1 MSFGSTVPIGDKFM
15 RAFIAIFV
23 AALAGVL
30 FAAAPARAKDA
41 EVKYKT
47 VEAKHFDR
55 AEGVELT
62 PEFSDYLY
70 AELRTQ
76 LQKTKIFGQVIGE
89 GEVVDEADAPA
100 SVVVTG
106 TLTEYKKGNV
116 AAAVIVGFGAGRRS
130 LKLQVNVARRSDQKS
145 LGSLEVQV
153 KAPPQ
158 WNEKFLA
165 VEAAKQI
172 AKEVKNSLE
181 HPGA

>member
-1 MSFGSTVPIGDKFM
+1 M
-15 RAFIAIFV
+15 RTFITITLV
-23 AALAGVL
+23 ALASTL

-41 EVKYKT
+41 ETKFKT

-76 LQKTKIFGQVIGE
+76 LEKTKIFNQVIGE
-89 GEVVDEADAPA
+89 GEVVEAADAPD
-100 SVVVTG
+100 SVVLTG

-130 LKLQVNVARRSDQKS
+130 LKLQVNLARRSDQKS

-158 WNEKFLA
+158 WNEKVLA
-165 VEAAKQI
+165 VEAARQI
-172 AKEVKNSLE
+172 AKVVKNSLE
-181 HPGA
+181 HVIA

>member
-1 MSFGSTVPIGDKFM
+1 MLM
-15 RAFIAIFV
+15 RTFLAISLV
-23 AALAGVL
+23 ALAGVL
-30 FAAAPARAKDA
+30 FAAAPARAKDP
-41 EVKYKT
+41 EIKYKT

-76 LQKTKIFGQVIGE
+76 LGKTKIFNQVIGE
-89 GEVVDEADAPA
+89 GEVVEAADAPE
-100 SVVVTG
+100 SVVVSG

-116 AAAVIVGFGAGRRS
+116 AAAAIVGFGAGRRS
-130 LKLQVNVARRSDQKS
+130 MKLQVNVARRSDQKS
-145 LGSLEVQV
+145 LGSLAVQV
-153 KAPPQ
+153 KADPR
-158 WNEKFLA
+158 WNEKILA
-165 VEAAKQI
+165 VEAARQI

>member
-1 MSFGSTVPIGDKFM
+1 M
-15 RAFIAIFV
+15 RIFAAISV
-23 AALAGVL
+23 VALAGIS
-30 FAAAPARAKDA
+30 FAAARARAKDA

-76 LQKTKIFGQVIGE
+76 LGKTKIFNQVIGE
-89 GEVVDEADAPA
+89 GEVVEAADAA
-100 SVVVTG
+100 DSVVLTG

-116 AAAVIVGFGAGRRS
+116 AAAMIVGFGAGRRS
-130 LKLQVNVARRSDQKS
+130 LKLQVKLARRSDQQD
-145 LGSLEVQV
+145 LGNLDVQV
-153 KAPPQ
+153 KADPR
-158 WNEKFLA
+158 WNEKILA

-172 AKEVKNSLE
+172 AKVVKNTLDHANPS
-181 HPGA
+181 PGAPAPAAS

>member
-1 MSFGSTVPIGDKFM
+1 M
-15 RAFIAIFV
+15 RTFLAIILG
-23 AALAGVL
+23 ALAAVL
-30 FAAAPARAKDA
+30 FAAAPASAKDA
-41 EVKYKT
+41 PTKFKT

-89 GEVVDEADAPA
+89 GEVVDEADAPN
-100 SVVVTG
+100 SVVVSG
-106 TLTEYKKGNV
+106 TLAEYKKGNV
-116 AAAVIVGFGAGRRS
+116 AAAVLVGFGAGLRS
-130 LKLQVNVARRSDQKS
+130 LKLTVNVVRRNDQKN
-145 LGSLEVQV
+145 LGTLAVKV
-153 KAPPQ
+153 KADPR
-158 WNEKFLA
+158 WNERILA

-181 HPGA
+181 HPAA

>member
-1 MSFGSTVPIGDKFM
+1 M
-15 RAFIAIFV
+15 RTFAAITLV
-23 AALAGVL
+23 ALVGIL
-30 FAAAPARAKDA
+30 FAAAPARAKDP
-41 EVKYKT
+41 ETKFKT
-47 VEAKHFDR
+47 MEAKHFDR

-76 LQKTKIFGQVIGE
+76 LGKTKIFGQVIGE
-89 GEVVDEADAPA
+89 GEVVEAADAPD
-100 SVVVTG
+100 SVVLTG

-116 AAAVIVGFGAGRRS
+116 AAAVIVGFGAGRRV
-130 LKLQVNVARRSDQKS
+130 LKLQVNVARRSDQKN
-145 LGSLEVQV
+145 LGSLAVQV

-181 HPGA
+181 HVNTSPSASAPAAS

>member
-1 MSFGSTVPIGDKFM
+1 M
-15 RAFIAIFV
+15 RYFSAI
-23 AALAGVL
+23 
-30 FAAAPARAKDA
+30 AAAGLMVVLIAPAPGWAKDA

-89 GEVVDEADAPA
+89 GEVVEEADLPG

-116 AAAVIVGFGAGRRS
+116 AKAELIGFGAGRRS
-130 LKLQVNVARRSDQKS
+130 LKLQVKLARRSDQKS
-145 LGSLEVQV
+145 LGSLDVQV
-153 KAPPQ
+153 KADPR
-158 WNEKFLA
+158 WKDKILA
-165 VEAAKQI
+165 VEAAREI
-172 AKEVKNSLE
+172 AKEIKNTLE
-181 HPGA
+181 HEAT

>member
-1 MSFGSTVPIGDKFM
+1 M
-15 RAFIAIFV
+15 RTFIAISILTLASALFV
-23 AALAGVL
+23 AA
-30 FAAAPARAKDA
+30 PAKAKDA
-41 EVKYKT
+41 EIKFKT

-76 LQKTKIFGQVIGE
+76 LGKTKIFGQVIGE
-89 GEVVDEADAPA
+89 GEVVEEADAPA

-106 TLTEYKKGNV
+106 TLSEYKKGNV
-116 AAAVIVGFGAGRRS
+116 AAAAIIGFGAGRRS

-145 LGSLEVQV
+145 LGSLAVQV
-153 KAPPQ
+153 KADPR

-165 VEAAKQI
+165 VEAARQI

-181 HPGA
+181 HQGA

>member
-1 MSFGSTVPIGDKFM
+1 M
-15 RAFIAIFV
+15 RTLIAISAV
-23 AALAGVL
+23 ALAGAL
-30 FAAAPARAKDA
+30 LAAAPARAKDPEA
-41 EVKYKT
+41 KYKT

-76 LQKTKIFGQVIGE
+76 LGKTKIFGQVIGE
-89 GEVVDEADAPA
+89 GEVVEEADAPA

-106 TLTEYKKGNV
+106 TLSEYKKGNV
-116 AAAVIVGFGAGRRS
+116 AAAAIIGFGAGRRI
-130 LKLQVNVARRSDQKS
+130 LKLQVNLARRSDQKS
-145 LGSLEVQV
+145 LGSLAVQV
-153 KAPPQ
+153 KADPR

-165 VEAAKQI
+165 VEAARQI

-181 HPGA
+181 HQGA

>member
-1 MSFGSTVPIGDKFM
+1 MRTFLAISVAVLTGAMLAASPAEAKNGD
-15 RAFIAIFV
+15 
-23 AALAGVL
+23 
-30 FAAAPARAKDA
+30 
-41 EVKYKT
+41 VKYKT

-89 GEVVDEADAPA
+89 GEVVEVADAPA

-116 AAAVIVGFGAGRRS
+116 AAAVIIGFGAGRRD
-130 LKLQVNVARRSDQKS
+130 LKLQVNVVRRSDQKN
-145 LGSLEVQV
+145 LGSLAVQV

-172 AKEVKNSLE
+172 AREVKNSLE
-181 HPGA
+181 HQGE

>member
-1 MSFGSTVPIGDKFM
+1 M
-15 RAFIAIFV
+15 RILISISV
-23 AALAGVL
+23 LALAGFL
-30 FAAAPARAKDA
+30 FAAAPASAKDA

-47 VEAKHFDR
+47 VEAKHFER

-76 LQKTKIFGQVIGE
+76 LGKTKIFGQVIGE
-89 GEVVDEADAPA
+89 GEVVETEDAPG

-116 AAAVIVGFGAGRRS
+116 AAAAIIGFGAGLRS
-130 LKLQVNVARRSDQKS
+130 LKLQVNLVRRSDQKS
-145 LGSLEVQV
+145 LGSLAVKV
-153 KAPPQ
+153 KADPR

-172 AKEVKNSLE
+172 AKEIKNSLE
-181 HPGA
+181 HESA

>member
-1 MSFGSTVPIGDKFM
+1 M
-15 RAFIAIFV
+15 RTLIVIS
-23 AALAGVL
+23 ALAAASAT
-30 FAAAPARAKDA
+30 FAAPSARAKDS

-76 LQKTKIFGQVIGE
+76 LQKTKIFEQVIGE
-89 GEVVDEADAPA
+89 GEVVEEADAPA

-130 LKLQVNVARRSDQKS
+130 LKLQVKLARRSDQKN
-145 LGSLEVQV
+145 LGSLDVQV
-153 KAPPQ
+153 KADPR
-158 WNEKFLA
+158 WNEKILA
-165 VEAAKQI
+165 VEAARQI
-172 AKEVKNSLE
+172 AKEIKNSLE
-181 HPGA
+181 HESA

>member
-1 MSFGSTVPIGDKFM
+1 MRTFAAITV
-15 RAFIAIFV
+15 V
-23 AALAGVL
+23 ALAGIL
-30 FAAAPARAKDA
+30 FAAAPAVAKDP

-76 LQKTKIFGQVIGE
+76 LGKTKIFAQVIGE
-89 GEVVDEADAPA
+89 GEVVEAADAPE
-100 SVVVTG
+100 SVVVSG

-116 AAAVIVGFGAGRRS
+116 AAAAIVGFGAGRRS
-130 LKLQVNVARRSDQKS
+130 MKLQVNVARRSDQKS
-145 LGSLEVQV
+145 LGILAVQV
-153 KAPPQ
+153 KADPR
-158 WNEKFLA
+158 WNEKILA
-165 VEAAKQI
+165 VEAARQI

>member
-1 MSFGSTVPIGDKFM
+1 M
-15 RAFIAIFV
+15 RAFIAISLV
-23 AALAGVL
+23 ALAGAF
-30 FAAAPARAKDA
+30 FAAAPATAKDA
-41 EVKYKT
+41 EIKFKT

-76 LQKTKIFGQVIGE
+76 LGKTKIFGQVIGE
-89 GEVVDEADAPA
+89 GEVVEVADAPA

-116 AAAVIVGFGAGRRS
+116 AAAVIIGFGAGRRD
-130 LKLQVNVARRSDQKS
+130 LKLQVNVVRRSDQKN
-145 LGSLEVQV
+145 LGSLAVQV

-172 AKEVKNSLE
+172 AREVKNSLE
-181 HPGA
+181 HQGE

>member
-1 MSFGSTVPIGDKFM
+1 M
-15 RAFIAIFV
+15 RTLIAISAV
-23 AALAGVL
+23 ALAGAL
-30 FAAAPARAKDA
+30 LAAAPARAKDPEA
-41 EVKYKT
+41 KYKT

-76 LQKTKIFGQVIGE
+76 LGKTKIFGQVIGE
-89 GEVVDEADAPA
+89 GEVVEEADAPA

-106 TLTEYKKGNV
+106 TLSEYKKGNV
-116 AAAVIVGFGAGRRS
+116 AAAAIIGFGAGRRS

-145 LGSLEVQV
+145 LASLAVQV
-153 KAPPQ
+153 KADPR

-165 VEAAKQI
+165 VEAARQI

-181 HPGA
+181 HQGA

>member
-1 MSFGSTVPIGDKFM
+1 LRTLL
-15 RAFIAIFV
+15 AISV
-23 AALAGVL
+23 LALAGL
-30 FAAAPARAKDA
+30 SFAAAPARAKDA
-41 EVKYKT
+41 AIKFKT

-76 LQKTKIFGQVIGE
+76 LGKTKIFDQVIGE
-89 GEVVDEADAPA
+89 GEVVEAADAPD
-100 SVVVTG
+100 SVVLTG

-130 LKLQVNVARRSDQKS
+130 LKLQVNLARRSDHQS

-172 AKEVKNSLE
+172 AKVVKNSLE
-181 HPGA
+181 HVIA

>member
-1 MSFGSTVPIGDKFM
+1 MRTFAAITV
-15 RAFIAIFV
+15 V
-23 AALAGVL
+23 ALAGIL
-30 FAAAPARAKDA
+30 FAAAPAVAKDP

-76 LQKTKIFGQVIGE
+76 LGKTKIFAQVIGE
-89 GEVVDEADAPA
+89 GEVVEAADAPE
-100 SVVVTG
+100 SVVVSG

-116 AAAVIVGFGAGRRS
+116 AAAAIVGFGAGRRS
-130 LKLQVNVARRSDQKS
+130 MKLQVNVARRSDQKS
-145 LGSLEVQV
+145 LGSLAVQV
-153 KAPPQ
+153 KADPR
-158 WNEKFLA
+158 WNEKILA
-165 VEAAKQI
+165 VEAARQI